1 MNPEMRIESIS
12 FDGEGPY
19 LQMVVSMDRS
29 EDVPAYVERVE
40 HSGDF
45 QAGRTQPVGK
55 ERRGQGDRADI
66 RNCLRNSGNGR
77 TG

>member
-29 EDVPAYVERVE
+29 EDVPATWRGWNIPGF
-40 HSGDF
+40 SG
-45 QAGRTQPVGK
+45 R
-55 ERRGQGDRADI
+55 
-66 RNCLRNSGNGR
+66 
-77 TG
+77 